1 MRNEKQKNE
10 EIKKSARTIL
20 FINACD
26 YNNKSKEK
34 EEKREKNKKDN

>member
-20 FINACD
+20 LYK